1 MQLNQ
6 YKTYTMFAIK
16 ISMSVIYTI
25 TTLSCVLPCIFFI
38 FIGKNNTSK
47 KEKLFK
53 NTIRNENVS
62 LSETEQWHNNF
73 IGFDDYQNILVFM
86 QLINEE
92 VSLLKIDLNQ
102 IKSCQINKKIKD
114 VKRENKMHTEL
125 QSLDLELLFLKKDKI
140 STLNLYDVNSEFT
153 QDSEIERAE
162 KWQKLIQQNKLKV
175 ALK

>member
-1 MQLNQ
+1 
-6 YKTYTMFAIK
+6 
-16 ISMSVIYTI
+16 
-25 TTLSCVLPCIFFI
+25 
-38 FIGKNNTSK
+38 
-47 KEKLFK
+47 
-53 NTIRNENVS
+53 
-62 LSETEQWHNNF
+62 
-73 IGFDDYQNILVFM
+73 M

-114 VKRENKMHTEL
+114 VKRENKMHAEL

-140 STLNLYDVNSEFT
+140 STLVLYDVNSEFT
-153 QDSEIERAE
+153 KDSEIERAE